1 MKYQNIINLLKIT
14 AEQPSK
20 FKTKKMVRA
29 KNMLNHI
36 GTIMWNAKSNL
47 QRKCLSQVFMI
58 TVMIAYL

>member
-1 MKYQNIINLLKIT
+1 MKYQNINLLKIT
-14 AEQPSK
+14 AEEPSK

>member
-14 AEQPSK
+14 AEEPSK

-29 KNMLNHI
+29 KNMLNHM

-47 QRKCLSQVFMI
+47 QRKCLSQ
-58 TVMIAYL
+58 AYVVSLF